1 MADDVQSAL
10 DELRNAVWMLAIPLV
25 MGIFALIGSCQ
36 WMIQDNEW
44 RERLENTD
52 FSIYEVGPSEC
63 TEPMPTGMGHICAQ
77 STDWWSP
84 TDSTECEGGQCYELS
99 YLKEMESS
107 YMPLI
112 VPGLLPLIF
121 LFVVIGKIRKA
132 RQSLNNALDS
142 HRGYDSYSESSNA

>member
-1 MADDVQSAL
+1 MTDDVQDAL
-10 DELRNAVWMLAIPLV
+10 NELRNAVWMLVIPLV
-25 MGIFALIGSCQ
+25 MGTFALIGSCQ

-52 FSIYEVGPSEC
+52 LSIYEVEPSEC
-63 TEPMPTGMGHICAQ
+63 IEPMPIGTGHICAQ

-84 TDSTECEGGQCYELS
+84 IDSTDCEGGQCYELS
-99 YLKEMESS
+99 YLKEMGSS

-121 LFVVIGKIRKA
+121 LFVVIGKIKKA
-132 RQSLNNALDS
+132 RMSLNAALDS
-142 HRGYDSYSESSNA
+142 YGRYDPYSESSSA